1 MTAARGSIRHQGR
14 TIEYDIIRRPAVT
27 RRIHLEMD
35 RNGVLQVVAPR
46 GMSHQ
51 ALNRALQKR
60 SQRVDR
66 FLGEARARLRD
77 LPELSWLSGEAH
89 LFLGKRYPLEVS
101 VQTSKTGAVALE
113 EGKIRVLTTGGRPE
127 QVKNQVVR
135 WYRQQA
141 QRQFARRL
149 ALFCNDAPWVGPE
162 LPPLRLRRMKRT
174 WGSCSSKGVITLN
187 THLVKAPVDL
197 VDYVIAHEICHLQE
211 PNHGKAF
218 YALQRGFYPPWRAAR
233 ARLRAEGHLFLHE

>member
-1 MTAARGSIRHQGR
+1 MTTARGSIRHEGR
-14 TIEYDIIRRPAVT
+14 IIEYEIVRRPSVT

-66 FLGEARARLRD
+66 FLGEARSRLRD
-77 LPELSWLSGEAH
+77 LPELSWDSGEAH
-89 LFLGKRYPLEVS
+89 LFLGTRYPLDVC
-101 VQTSKTGAVALE
+101 VRTSNRGTVALE
-113 EGKIRVLTTGGRPE
+113 EGRIRVLTARHRPE

-149 ALFCNDAPWVGPE
+149 ALLCSDAPWVGPE
-162 LPPLRLRRMKRT
+162 LPSLRLRKMKRT

-197 VDYVIAHEICHLQE
+197 VDYVIAHEICHLRE
-211 PNHGKAF
+211 PNHGTSF
-218 YALQRGFYPPWRAAR
+218 YALQSGLYPDWRAAR
-233 ARLRAEGHLFLHE
+233 ARLRAEGHLYLHE

>member
-1 MTAARGSIRHQGR
+1 MTAARGSIRHEGR

-113 EGKIRVLTTGGRPE
+113 EGKIRVLSTGDRPE

-149 ALFCNDAPWVGPE
+149 ALFCNDAPWVGPIFMLLKRSAPAEAGRIADVFASKEVGEILSHRGLFPSCHPDVENQVPDPAPLMWLGWDFIKQNDLGE
-162 LPPLRLRRMKRT
+162 LIPRVNEIFL
-174 WGSCSSKGVITLN
+174 
-187 THLVKAPVDL
+187 KAG
-197 VDYVIAHEICHLQE
+197 E
-211 PNHGKAF
+211 
-218 YALQRGFYPPWRAAR
+218 
-233 ARLRAEGHLFLHE
+233 